1 MTLQTLFLRQIHPS
15 FIQAERVT
23 SQAFRPTPKDENQLF
38 VDDGDR
44 ISAEAAWQRFS
55 RQPGCQSIGVM
66 GITVEECSQRNL
78 PVIPDGAPYS
88 EHVSIDFQG
97 LANKQIEKIAK
108 QSASQARTR
117 GWLYQTDLA

>member
-1 MTLQTLFLRQIHPS
+1 MTPQTSLLRQIHPS

-23 SQAFRPTPKDENQLF
+23 SQAFRPTPKDESKLSA
-38 VDDGDR
+38 DDGDQ

-55 RQPGCQSIGVM
+55 RQPDCQSIGVM

-78 PVIPDGAPYS
+78 PVIPDGAPYP

-108 QSASQARTR
+108 QLASQARTR
-117 GWLYQTDLA
+117 GWLYQAERA

>member
-1 MTLQTLFLRQIHPS
+1 MTPQTILLRQIHPT

-23 SQAFRPTPKDENQLF
+23 SQAFRPTPKDESRLS

-55 RQPGCQSIGVM
+55 HQPNCQSIGVL
-66 GITVEECSQRNL
+66 GVTVEECSQRNL
-78 PVIPDGAPYS
+78 PVVPDGVPYP

-108 QSASQARTR
+108 LLANDARTR
-117 GWLYQTDLA
+117 GWLYTADHA